1 MLEELRGL
9 DRGQDRRPSA
19 PVRED
24 LPGRER
30 LVVPSETPQHMRPIH
45 GDPLRRPWGV
55 DGCYGRTHRDAQRP
69 ARSSTEV
76 RDATG
81 RPPRLLAAVGF
92 AVAVAT
98 TRRVAELRGRRLDLA
113 VDGGV
118 EARERLV
125 EAALAGERAGKTGE
139 IAR

>member
-30 LVVPSETPQHMRPIH
+30 LVVPSETPQDVRPIH

-76 RDATG
+76 RDATR

-92 AVAVAT
+92 AAGFGYAA
-98 TRRVAELRGRRLDLA
+98 RGRDSDGRRLDLA

>member
-55 DGCYGRTHRDAQRP
+55 DGRYGRTHRDAQRP
-69 ARSSTEV
+69 ARSSTEI

-118 EARERLV
+118 EARECLV
-125 EAALAGERAGKTGE
+125 EA
-139 IAR
+139 